1 LNFRFLFVT
10 LFDMDNIQ
18 RKLALIDKQLTAAPT
33 HEQII
38 GTCPL
43 LFVALGLIAGIIFQH
58 YFNLSLFF
66 WFILLTFFTTA
77 AIVLFIFKNKSYK
90 NKFILAY
97 LALAC
102 FACLGSIRLTNYVNP
117 KPGDIRNYVSN
128 EPVMATIRGYI
139 LTKPYVSKYPD
150 WKFAQFMP
158 TDPGSSFYMKL
169 TEIETDSGWTNAT
182 GKIKVNINEPVMD
195 LKPNDYIQAYCW
207 LDTFKPPTNP
217 GQFNTADFYA
227 KNGIYITASIKSR
240 IGINILQN
248 PRPNTFIPFK
258 NKIKELAE
266 TALLGDLPE
275 DNPDNGLLQAFL
287 LGYRGDIDSNTNE
300 AFRKT
305 GLSHYISLSGM
316 HMGIIIGLVWWISK
330 LTGLMK
336 RSRAVICIIAI
347 VIFLIVIPPMAPA
360 LRAAII
366 ALMFCL
372 SFFFRRQTNAINTLS
387 LAAII
392 LLLIR
397 PTQLFEAGWQLSF
410 ASVLGI
416 LLFSDKIKFFFQ
428 DKFDYLTRKKHA
440 DEITRN
446 KNSLTLLTDRALTLL
461 SVGLAAWLASAGI
474 LLYHFYTI
482 TPLASLWT
490 VLVFP
495 LVSAILIL
503 GFIKIL
509 LFFIFPTFSLALGFI
524 VTCLSVWLIYIV
536 KLLAKVNI
544 SQIMIGHVPLGTAA
558 FLYCVIAFS
567 IVICRSYPTLKR
579 KLVPAVI
586 IIIIIIPGIYKWQII
601 HKNDLVMT
609 CLDVGHGQAVFLQIP
624 GGRNILFDAG
634 SMYRSNIGA
643 RIVTPFM
650 DYSGIKNI
658 DSILISHNDTDHING
673 IPEIAEHCNVGAVY
687 ANNDF
692 FSQKD
697 TWGTASF
704 LNECLHEMNMEIK
717 HLDPNHVFSNN
728 SNIDILWPLNE
739 SSYEKKLTDNDKSLV
754 TLIKFAGIKI
764 LLCSDIEQFAQKELL
779 RLYPDL
785 KVDIVVVPHH
795 GSLNTLEPDFLESLK
810 ADILICSSDKTP
822 VISGS
827 KQIFYTSRDGAITT
841 SIDKNG
847 KITVRTYN
855 QR

>member
-1 LNFRFLFVT
+1 
-10 LFDMDNIQ
+10 MDNIQ

-43 LFVALGLIAGIIFQH
+43 LFVALGLIAGIVFQH
-58 YFNLSLFF
+58 YFDLSLFF
-66 WFILLTFFTTA
+66 WFIPLILFTA
-77 AIVLFIFKNKSYK
+77 GAVVLFIFNNKSYK
-90 NKFILAY
+90 SKYISAY

-102 FACLGSIRLTNYVNP
+102 FTCLGSIRLTNYVNP
-117 KPGDIRNYVSN
+117 KPGDIRNYASD

-139 LTKPYVSKYPD
+139 LTKPYMSKYPD
-150 WKFAQFMP
+150 WKFAQFLP
-158 TDPGSSFYMKL
+158 TDPGSGFFMKI
-169 TEIETDSGWTNAT
+169 TEIETDSGWTKAT
-182 GKIKVNINEPVMD
+182 GKIRVNINEPVMD
-195 LKPNDYIQAYCW
+195 LKPGDYIQAYCW
-207 LDTFKPPTNP
+207 LDTIKRPTNP

-227 KNGIYITASIKSR
+227 KNGVYITASMKSR
-240 IGINILQN
+240 IGIHILQN

-275 DNPDNGLLQAFL
+275 DNPDNGLLQALL
-287 LGYRGDIDSNTNE
+287 LGYRGDIDSDTNE

-316 HMGIIIGLVWWISK
+316 HMGIIIGLVWWMSK

-336 RSRAVICIIAI
+336 RGRAVICIIAI

-366 ALMFCL
+366 TLMFCL
-372 SFFFRRQTNAINTLS
+372 SFFLRRQINSINTLS

-416 LLFSDKIKFFFQ
+416 LLFSDKIKFFLQ
-428 DKFDYLTRKKHA
+428 DKIDYLTRKKHA
-440 DEITRN
+440 DEIARN
-446 KNSLTLLTDRALTLL
+446 KNPLKNLFDKVLSLL
-461 SVGLAAWLASAGI
+461 SIGLAAWLASAGI

-524 VTCLSVWLIYIV
+524 VTHLSVWLIYTV

-544 SQIMIGHVPLGTAA
+544 SQIVIGHVPLGTVA

-567 IVICRSYPTLKR
+567 ILICRSYPSLKR
-579 KLVPAVI
+579 KLIPSAI
-586 IIIIIIPGIYKWQII
+586 IIIIIIPGIYKWQKI
-601 HKNDLVMT
+601 HKNNLVMT
-609 CLDVGHGQAVFLQIP
+609 CLDVGHGQAIFLQIP

-643 RIVTPFM
+643 RIVTPFL

-673 IPEIAEHCNVGAVY
+673 IPEIAEHCNVGAVT

-717 HLDPNHVFSNN
+717 PLDPKHVFSKNAK
-728 SNIDILWPLNE
+728 IDILWPLDE
-739 SSYEKKLTDNDKSLV
+739 SGYEKKLSDNDKSLV
-754 TLIKFAGIKI
+754 TLIEFAGTKI

-785 KVDIVVVPHH
+785 KADIVAVPHH
-795 GSLNTLEPDFLESLK
+795 GSLNTLEPDFLDSLN
-810 ADILICSSDKTP
+810 ADVLICSTDKTP
-822 VISGS
+822 AINNS
-827 KQIFYTSRDGAITT
+827 KQLFYTSRDGAVNA
-841 SIDKNG
+841 SIDNKGN
-847 KITVRTYN
+847 IIVRTYN
-855 QR
+855 RR